1 MRKLFIIISLL
12 FLPLCAFAADVSD
25 CTVVG
30 HKIYTQTIETCME
43 LPAEICETEPNSA
56 KCRNNIKTADECA
69 AEIAEIN
76 QKMSENY
83 LIFRCPVNEERLAK
97 LRSMPT
103 SADFN
108 YVDINGVPVDIESMQ
123 ADTEN
128 IYIFRR
134 GAGLFGMFT
143 YVEPYADYILVPT
156 NPDGFNLALYD

>member
-1 MRKLFIIISLL
+1 MRKLFIITSLS

-30 HKIYTQTIETCME
+30 HKIYTQTVESCMT
-43 LPAEICETEPNSA
+43 PPEICKTEPDSP
-56 KCRNNIKTADECA
+56 KCLNNTKAADECA

-76 QKMSENY
+76 QKMTENY
-83 LIFRCPVNEERLAK
+83 LVFRCPVNEERLAK
-97 LRSMPT
+97 LRSMPI
-103 SADFN
+103 SADFD

-123 ADTEN
+123 ADTES

-134 GAGLFGMFT
+134 GAGLAGGFT
-143 YVEPYADYILVPT
+143 YVEPYADYILVQT